1 MYKSILYTALFLGL
15 AVLTGSWGSSGHRII
30 STNASL
36 SFNQQMHEFHE
47 WTEFLAD
54 HASDA
59 DWRKDEDPDE
69 APKHYI
75 DMDSYY
81 SFILLH
87 RIPQTFDSVISMY
100 GSAFVYDNGILPWA
114 TESTFNSLQSAF
126 ESGNFDQAKILAADL
141 GHYVGDGHMPMHIT
155 KNYDGQYTG
164 NNGIHSRYESSMVNA
179 FDDQIIYSGDS
190 ISHIENVNGYIFNY
204 LYHNYQYI
212 DSILLADNYAKDLT
226 GSTSSSAYKN
236 ALWDKTG
243 NFTIQLMKE
252 ASHALTELIYTAW
265 VNAGSPAVGPSA
277 IKENNKAYPALITSV
292 TEDYSSNNTVIRYSV
307 SKPTQLKMSITDIYG
322 KPLYQVDN
330 TFAVPGNHVKQWS
343 SGEMSSGVYVL
354 ILQTPTSK
362 DTKKFVYTR

>member
-1 MYKSILYTALFLGL
+1 
-15 AVLTGSWGSSGHRII
+15 
-30 STNASL
+30 
-36 SFNQQMHEFHE
+36 MHEFHE
-47 WTEFLAD
+47 WTDFLAD

-59 DWRKDEDPDE
+59 DRRKDEDPDE

-75 DMDSYY
+75 DLDNYY

-100 GSAFVYDNGILPWA
+100 GSSFVYDNGILPWA
-114 TESTFNSLQSAF
+114 TESTFNSLQAAF

-179 FDDQIIYSGDS
+179 FIDEIIYSGDS
-190 ISHIENVNGYIFNY
+190 ISHITDVNGYIFNY

-212 DSILLADNYAKDLT
+212 DSILLADDYAKDLT

-277 IKENNKAYPALITSV
+277 IRENERAFPAFITSV
-292 TEDYSSNNTVIRYSV
+292 SEDYASKNTVIRYSV
-307 SKPTQLKMSITDIYG
+307 TKPTQLNISISDIKGNPVGMVNSTYA
-322 KPLYQVDN
+322 L
-330 TFAVPGNHVKQWS
+330 PGNHIIQYDSK
-343 SGEMSSGVYVL
+343 EMPSGVYVL
-354 ILQTPTSK
+354 ILQTQNSR
-362 DTKKFVYTR
+362 DTRKFVYTR